1 MGPTLVFGHRNPD
14 NDSICSAVAYAHLKN
29 VTDPDHV
36 YVAGRLGPMPPETVW
51 VFERFGVDAP
61 DEVEHVRMRAA
72 DAMTADVVTV
82 APETTLLEAGTLMGE
97 RGIRA
102 LPVVED
108 GVPRG
113 LLTTESLA
121 NRFLEDHSMRGFAA
135 RPTTVA
141 RLAAALD
148 AEIAVG
154 DGDRVLEGNVLIGA
168 MEPETMRGYLREG
181 DTLIVGDRRRTQP
194 MALDAGIACLVVTGG
209 TRPDG
214 GVLELAEEKGAAV
227 LVTGHDS
234 YSAGRIVDL
243 GQAVG
248 DVMEADVVRV
258 EPHTLLAEV
267 AEDLFASTHREA
279 LVVGADGELAGLVT
293 RTDLAR
299 APRRRVVL
307 VDHNEVAQSADGI
320 EEADVVEIVDH
331 HRIGDVETAGPATFV
346 NLPVGSTATVV
357 ALRYR
362 ELDEDVPHAVAGLL
376 LSAILSDTVLL
387 KSPTTTEQDREVV
400 GWLAREVDADPTEFG
415 IAMLASRT
423 TGETFSVERAVGG
436 DLKEYRFGETS
447 VAIGQLE
454 TVDATAVLEHREEL
468 LEHMRALADARGY
481 DLALLMV
488 TDVLRE
494 GSEVLAAGRKRFAER
509 ALDVDLASG
518 SAWMPGV
525 LSRKKQVAAELG
537 RAAV

>member
-1 MGPTLVFGHRNPD
+1 
-14 NDSICSAVAYAHLKN
+14 
-29 VTDPDHV
+29 
-36 YVAGRLGPMPPETVW
+36 
-51 VFERFGVDAP
+51 
-61 DEVEHVRMRAA
+61 
-72 DAMTADVVTV
+72 
-82 APETTLLEAGTLMGE
+82 
-97 RGIRA
+97 
-102 LPVVED
+102 LPVVDE
-108 GVPRG
+108 GVPLG

-121 NRFLEDHSMRGFAA
+121 TRFLEDHAMRGFSA

-141 RLAAALD
+141 RLASALD
-148 AEIAVG
+148 AELVVG
-154 DGDRVLEGNVLIGA
+154 EGDRVLDGNVLIGA
-168 MEPETMRGYLREG
+168 MEPDTMRGYLREG
-181 DTLIVGDRRRTQP
+181 DTLVVGDRRRTQP
-194 MALDAGIACLVVTGG
+194 MALELGIACLVVTGG
-209 TRPDG
+209 TRPDAD
-214 GVLELAEEKGAAV
+214 VLALAEEKGAAV

-248 DVMEADVVRV
+248 DVMETDVVRV

-267 AEDLFASTHREA
+267 AEDLFASRHREA
-279 LVVGADGELAGLVT
+279 LVVDAEGSLAGLVT

-320 EEADVVEIVDH
+320 AEADVVEIVDH

-362 ELDEDVPHAVAGLL
+362 ELGADVPHAVAGLL
-376 LSAILSDTVLL
+376 LSAVLSDTVLL
-387 KSPTTTEQDREVV
+387 KSPTTTDEDRGVV
-400 GWLAREVDADPTEFG
+400 EWLSGEIDLDPMEFG
-415 IAMLASRT
+415 VAMLGSRS
-423 TGETFSVERAVGG
+423 TGEAFSAERAVGG
-436 DLKEYRFGETS
+436 DLKEYRFGELS

-454 TVDATAVLEHREEL
+454 TVDAAAVLSHREEL
-468 LEHMRALADARGY
+468 LEHLRTLTDVRGY

-494 GSEVLAAGRKRFAER
+494 GSEVLAAGRTRFAER